1 METYVNI
8 FKDMGEKAKIAS
20 MQLSLATTEQKNDA
34 LQAMKQHILQH
45 SKRILDANKIDMD
58 EADKNGVPLTMRD
71 RLKLTEERILQ
82 IAEGIGQVV
91 DLPDP
96 IGVIKE
102 TTTRPNGLH
111 IQKITVPLGVV
122 AIIYEARP
130 NVTVDAATL
139 CLKAGNAV
147 ILRGGKEAFHTNI
160 VLVNILQE
168 AAVSVGLDKHVV
180 QLVEVVDREAVS
192 VLLNQ
197 RQYIDVVI
205 PRGRAGLIIRIV
217 NESRIPVIEMGS
229 GVCHTYIDKKCDLDL
244 AVNVSINAKVQ
255 RPSTCNAMETLLIH
269 KDVVSSFLPLFLDGC
284 RPYKLEIRGDE
295 FVRSFDKNI
304 KEANE
309 SDWETEYSDFI
320 LSIKTVNSIE
330 EAIEHINRYGTKHSE
345 AIITTDEKAGAQFM
359 AAVDASSVYVNAS
372 TRFTDGF
379 EFGFGAEI
387 GISTQK
393 LHARGPMGLT
403 ALTSYKYLVQG
414 TGQLRK

>member
-34 LQAMKQHILQH
+34 LKAMKQHILQH
-45 SKRILDANKIDMD
+45 SKRILDANQIDMD
-58 EADKNGVPLTMRD
+58 EADRNGVPLTMRD

-91 DLPDP
+91 ELPDP
-96 IGVIKE
+96 IGIIKE
-102 TTTRPNGLH
+102 TSTRPNGLH

-205 PRGRAGLIIRIV
+205 PRGGAGLINRIV
-217 NESRIPVIEMGS
+217 NESRIPVIETGS

-244 AVNVSINAKVQ
+244 AVNVSINAKIQ

-269 KDVVSSFLPLFLDGC
+269 KDVVSSFLPRFLDGC

-295 FVRSFDKNI
+295 FVRFFDKSI

-309 SDWETEYSDFI
+309 SDWETEYNDFI